1 MGKMLIRGIKM
12 EIKVLKRTSN
22 ELKIEIEGE
31 GHTFCNV
38 LQKALLEDDA
48 TEMAGYN
55 LPHPLISNPTVYIQT
70 KKGLKPE
77 TAIQNAVKKIRKQ
90 NKEFK
95 ATFEKALKEWQRKLS
110 STASAKLTE
119 SSKAS

>member
-1 MGKMLIRGIKM
+1 MEKTLTRGRKMK
-12 EIKVLKRTSN
+12 IKVLKRTSN

-38 LQKALLEDDA
+38 MQKALLEDDA

-55 LPHPLISNPTVYIQT
+55 LPHPLSSNPTIYIQT

-77 TAIQNAVKKIRKQ
+77 TVIRNVAKKIRKQ

-95 ATFEKALKEWQRKLS
+95 ATFEKALKEWQRKLPS
-110 STASAKLTE
+110 ATSAKSTE
-119 SSKAS
+119 SRKTS

>member
-1 MGKMLIRGIKM
+1 MGKTLARGTKM
-12 EIKVLKRTSN
+12 KIEVLKRTSN
-22 ELKIEIEGE
+22 ELKIKLEGE

-38 LQKALLEDDA
+38 LQEALLEDDA

-55 LPHPLISNPTVYIQT
+55 LRHPLVSEPTIYIQT

-77 TAIQNAVKKIRKQ
+77 TVIRNAVKKIRKQ
-90 NKEFK
+90 NKEFR
-95 ATFEKALKEWQRKLS
+95 ATFEKALKEWQRKTS